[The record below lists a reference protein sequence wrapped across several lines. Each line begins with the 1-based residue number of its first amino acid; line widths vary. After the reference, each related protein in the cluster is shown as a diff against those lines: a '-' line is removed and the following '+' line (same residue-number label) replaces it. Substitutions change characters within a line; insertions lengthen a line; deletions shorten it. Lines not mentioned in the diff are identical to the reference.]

1 MHNLEKTN
9 DYGLLLKQVEALISD
24 EPDYIANMAN
34 VASFVYHM
42 ISDLNWAGFYLLKEE
57 DLVLGPFN
65 GLPACTRIRLGK
77 GVCGTAALRKQVLNV
92 DDVHLFEGHIACDS
106 ASESELVI
114 PVIVHGKVIGV
125 MDIDAPIKNRFDLDL
140 EEFMIE
146 VVNLLIKKWV

>member
-9 DYGLLLKQVEALISD
+9 DYSLLLKQVEALIQG

-42 ISDLNWAGFYLLKEE
+42 ISDLNWTGFYLLKED

-65 GLPACTRIRLGK
+65 GLPACTRIRMGA
-77 GVCGTAALRKQVLNV
+77 GVCGTAASRKQVLNV
-92 DDVHLFEGHIACDS
+92 EDVHQFEGHIACDS

-114 PVIVHGKVIGV
+114 PLIVHGKVIGV
-125 MDIDAPIKNRFDLDL
+125 MDIDSPIKDRFDLEL
-140 EEFMIE
+140 EEFMVE
-146 VVNLLIKKWV
+146 VVNLLTRKWV

>member
-42 ISDLNWAGFYLLKEE
+42 ISDLNWTGFYLLKEE

>member
-42 ISDLNWAGFYLLKEE
+42 ISDLNWTGFYLLKED

-77 GVCGTAALRKQVLNV
+77 GVCGTAASRKQVLNV

-114 PVIVHGKVIGV
+114 PVIVHGKVIAV
-125 MDIDAPIKNRFDLDL
+125 MDIDSSIKNRFDLDL

>member
-9 DYGLLLKQVEALISD
+9 DYELLLKQVEALIQD

-34 VASFVYHM
+34 LASFIFHM
-42 ISDLNWAGFYLLKEE
+42 IEDLNWTGFYLLKED

-65 GLPACTRIRLGK
+65 GLPACTRIRLGN

-114 PVIVHGKVIGV
+114 PIVVHGKVIGV
-125 MDIDAPIKNRFDLDL
+125 MDIDSPTKSRFDLEL

-146 VVNLLIKKWV
+146 VVNLLIKKWA

>member
-9 DYGLLLKQVEALISD
+9 DYTLLLKQVEALIQD

-42 ISDLNWAGFYLLKEE
+42 ITDLNWTGFYLLKED

-65 GLPACTRIRLGK
+65 GLPACTRIRIGK
-77 GVCGTAALRKQVLNV
+77 GVCGTAAERKQVLNV

-125 MDIDAPIKNRFDLDL
+125 MDIDSPIKNRFDLAL

-146 VVNLLIKKWV
+146 VVNLIVRKWA